1 MTKLSNKVVIS
12 SISVCKNCGEDF
24 KGIQGLGRKKIFCN
38 AICREKYAREN
49 HKRLCPYSRGET
61 KSEAPGAWIPG
72 ACTLPEQV
80 LVLLETKLEDHSA
93 YEESTKLNKILEK
106 ELSIPKLED
115 GSDYKRPIKEKRQ
128 YARIKNLRG
137 YHGKRKKPV
146 ATFKKKSTSDTF
158 PKN

>member
-38 AICREKYAREN
+38 AICREKYARKN

-80 LVLLETKLEDHSA
+80 LVLLETKLEDYSA
-93 YEESTKLNKILEK
+93 YEESTKLNKILDK
-106 ELSIPKLED
+106 ELGIPRLED
-115 GSDYKRPIKEKRQ
+115 GSDYKRSKFKREYSQIKEF
-128 YARIKNLRG
+128 RG
-137 YHGKRKKPV
+137 HHGKRKKPV
-146 ATFKKKSTSDTF
+146 ATFKKKPTSDTF

>member
-49 HKRLCPYSRGET
+49 LKRLCPYSKET
-61 KSEAPGAWIPG
+61 KSEAPGAWISG

-80 LVLLETKLEDHSA
+80 LVLLETKLEDYSA
-93 YEESTKLNKILEK
+93 YEENTKLNKILDK
-106 ELSIPKLED
+106 ELGIPKLED
-115 GSDYKRPIKEKRQ
+115 GSDYRLSKLKEKREYLRLQ
-128 YARIKNLRG
+128 PIKT
-137 YHGKRKKPV
+137 KRK
-146 ATFKKKSTSDTF
+146 T
-158 PKN
+158 